1 MEALEQ
7 LRAQYAG
14 KSSAE
19 IRALIKGNK
28 AFRQT
33 LATLYVRVFKKRL
46 NTDCSNCWLDAFVLL
61 MRTSKKQLEAM
72 KNRLFELKAGALL
85 IDVERGENS
94 KMATQHNL
102 TDELALYHL
111 RTNPK
116 CIRLFT
122 KYPENW
128 QEMVKEAQE
137 VAEGVEDAP
146 DAELAPDAED
156 AKEADTEAQEVAE
169 KPKAKRAKK

>member
-1 MEALEQ
+1 
-7 LRAQYAG
+7 
-14 KSSAE
+14 
-19 IRALIKGNK
+19 
-28 AFRQT
+28 
-33 LATLYVRVFKKRL
+33 
-46 NTDCSNCWLDAFVLL
+46 
-61 MRTSKKQLEAM
+61 M

-85 IDVERGENS
+85 IDVERGDNS

-122 KYPENW
+122 KYPDNW

-137 VAEGVEDAP
+137 VAEGVEGVEDAP
-146 DAELAPDAED
+146 AAELAPDAED

-169 KPKAKRAKK
+169 KPKAKPKAKRAKK

>member
-122 KYPENW
+122 KYPANW
-128 QEMVKEAQE
+128 QEL
-137 VAEGVEDAP
+137 VAEKEEEAP
-146 DAELAPDAED
+146 NEMSGEGDDSDKPTAEG
-156 AKEADTEAQEVAE
+156 TEAQEVAE